1 MDAITLVWQ
10 VSVVQLVIIALLV
23 SVELLTKR

>member
-10 VSVVQLVIIALLV
+10 VSVVQLVIVALLV